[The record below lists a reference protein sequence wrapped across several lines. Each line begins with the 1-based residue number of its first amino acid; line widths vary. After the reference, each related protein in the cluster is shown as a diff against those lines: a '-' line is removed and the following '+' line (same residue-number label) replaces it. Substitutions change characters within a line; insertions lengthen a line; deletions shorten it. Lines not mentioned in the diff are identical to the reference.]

1 MDMKSVLS
9 RLSRKATRGRR
20 RLLIGVCVG
29 LVVALALVA
38 SVVSLAAASG
48 SSFPDVPVT
57 NPYYAAITD
66 LAYRGIVSGFNNGTF
81 GPADP
86 VTRQQ
91 FAKMV
96 VLAGEYPVSE
106 SDVCPFADVVTSG
119 PAGFF
124 PDNYVAV
131 CASHGITT
139 GKTPTTF
146 DPYSNI
152 TRYQVVSMV
161 ARAADDLHPGLLTT
175 PPSTWNGT
183 TSWQADPIHGPNAA
197 RVEYH
202 GLLTGLDLSA
212 LDPSGFM
219 TRGEVAQVLY
229 NLRQALTTSTTTTTA
244 STTTTTLVTTT
255 TSSTTTTSTTA
266 PVIGF
271 ENLGGALTSAPAVAS
286 WATGRLDVFARG
298 TSGEL
303 THLGYN
309 GFWSTDWQDLG
320 GSIALGSSPAAMASA
335 VHPLD
340 VFYRGEDDKLWH
352 KYYSGSAWSALD
364 SQPGAIASSPAVAS
378 VGSGSLQVFA
388 CSTTGTLLLNTFDS
402 NTWSGWLSLGGAIK
416 AGSDPAAVSWGP
428 GRLDIFVR
436 GTDDALWH
444 MAWNGVAWTA
454 WEKLD
459 GTLTSSPA
467 VASTTTGRLDVFA
480 RGVGN
485 TLWHRSYSEQ
495 NGWDAWENMAG
506 GMVTSAP
513 GAVSWGV
520 NRIDV
525 LVRGAGN
532 ALWHKWWNG
541 SVWLP

>member
-1 MDMKSVLS
+1 
-9 RLSRKATRGRR
+9 
-20 RLLIGVCVG
+20 
-29 LVVALALVA
+29 
-38 SVVSLAAASG
+38 
-48 SSFPDVPVT
+48 
-57 NPYYAAITD
+57 
-66 LAYRGIVSGFNNGTF
+66 
-81 GPADP
+81 
-86 VTRQQ
+86 
-91 FAKMV
+91 
-96 VLAGEYPVSE
+96 
-106 SDVCPFADVVTSG
+106 
-119 PAGFF
+119 
-124 PDNYVAV
+124 
-131 CASHGITT
+131 
-139 GKTPTTF
+139 
-146 DPYSNI
+146 
-152 TRYQVVSMV
+152 
-161 ARAADDLHPGLLTT
+161 
-175 PPSTWNGT
+175 
-183 TSWQADPIHGPNAA
+183 
-197 RVEYH
+197 
-202 GLLTGLDLSA
+202 
-212 LDPSGFM
+212 
-219 TRGEVAQVLY
+219 
-229 NLRQALTTSTTTTTA
+229 
-244 STTTTTLVTTT
+244 
-255 TSSTTTTSTTA
+255 
-266 PVIGF
+266 
-271 ENLGGALTSAPAVAS
+271 
-286 WATGRLDVFARG
+286 
-298 TSGEL
+298 L